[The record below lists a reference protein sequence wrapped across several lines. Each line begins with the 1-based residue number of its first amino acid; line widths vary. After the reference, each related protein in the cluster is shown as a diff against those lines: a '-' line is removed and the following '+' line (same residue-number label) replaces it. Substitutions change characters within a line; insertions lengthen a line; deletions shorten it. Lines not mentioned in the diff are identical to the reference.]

1 MLYGAMNFPIK
12 PLLEELH
19 TISGLGFDYL
29 ELTMDPPQSDHATI
43 RGLRAAL
50 LEALDR
56 SGMKLVCHLPSFLYL
71 ADLTKSVREASL
83 NEMLQSLEVAADL
96 GALKV
101 VAHPAYATGLGAMVV
116 DRVKRYRM
124 KSLEAMVEKADRLG
138 LCLCLENMFPRA
150 NSLTE
155 PEDFAEALASFPTL
169 MLTLDIAHANIGGKG
184 SSKTLEFLRQFPD
197 RIAHIHVS
205 DNFGKE
211 DNHLPI
217 GAGSIDFPRIV
228 KALKT
233 IGYDGTMTLEVFSRD
248 KHYLQISKD
257 KIAAMVQGC

>member
-12 PLLEELH
+12 PLLEELR
-19 TISGLGFDYL
+19 TISELGFDYL
-29 ELTMDPPQSDHATI
+29 ELTMDPPQSHHATI
-43 RGLRAAL
+43 RSLHKAL
-50 LEALDR
+50 LNELDR
-56 SGMKLVCHLPSFLYL
+56 TGMKLVCHLPSFLYL
-71 ADLTKSVREASL
+71 ADLTDSVREASL

-101 VAHPAYATGLGAMVV
+101 VAHPAYATGLGAMVA
-116 DRVKRYRM
+116 DRVRRYRM
-124 KSLEAMVEKADRLG
+124 KSLAAMVETADRLG

-155 PEDFAEALASFPTL
+155 PEDFAEALAAFPTL
-169 MLTLDIAHANIGGKG
+169 KLTLDIAHANIGGRG
-184 SSKTLEFLRQFPD
+184 STRNLEFLRQYAG

-217 GAGSIDFPRIV
+217 GGGSIDFPRII
-228 KALKT
+228 KALKN

-248 KHYLQISKD
+248 KDYLRISRD
-257 KIAAMVQGC
+257 KIAAMVKGS